1 MTLKSRNRIVFLL
14 FIVSVAVLVFSTTF
28 FIHSY
33 INGEVSYSATPYK
46 VYDIFDNS
54 PLFQNDLKWSIFA
67 IFSFMIYVPTTF
79 LIIYLGFEKTQ
90 SLEIIYFIFFL
101 VACLM
106 ETVKIYLPIDGLW
119 NTSSHLLLF
128 TGRVVVMGRILAPL
142 SLLFAAFFGEN
153 EQRENVERNILILIL
168 VSIFT
173 GIIIPLDS
181 YQVTTSCTVLWSY
194 RKSFHI
200 VRVILSLLTFLVI
213 LLQGFEKDSQNLKN
227 CSFFYTILITGYAI
241 LCATDCSFLLFA
253 GAGLLTL
260 GSVLYLR
267 SIHSMYLWR

>member
-1 MTLKSRNRIVFLL
+1 MTLKSRNRIIFLL
-14 FIVSVAVLVFSTTF
+14 FIISTAVFVLSTTL
-28 FIHSY
+28 FILAYTH
-33 INGEVSYSATPYK
+33 NEVSYSETPFR
-46 VYDIFDNS
+46 VYDIFENS
-54 PLFQNDLKWSIFA
+54 PLFQAELKWSIFA
-67 IFSFMIYVPTTF
+67 IFAFLIYVPTSF
-79 LIIYLGFEKTQ
+79 LVIFKGFEKTQ

-173 GIIIPLDS
+173 GIVIPLDS
-181 YQVTTSCTVLWSY
+181 YQVTTSCTVLWSF

-200 VRVILSLLTFLVI
+200 VRVILSALTFVVI
-213 LLQGFEKDSQNLKN
+213 LLQGFEKDSQSLKN
-227 CSFFYTILITGYAI
+227 CSFFYIILILGYAI
-241 LCATDCSFLLFA
+241 LCTADCSFLLFS
-253 GAGLLTL
+253 GIGLLVL
-260 GSVLYLR
+260 GTCLYLR